1 MRRLIRSKN
10 IKTFSILIILII
22 SLFSFNLYQT
32 KKISKLSEQVQSLE
46 NSLVALNRLTENRFK
61 IIEKQ
66 KENNKEIIKIIER
79 GNIEE
84 IQTDYNKMIS
94 EFKEISTW

>member
-1 MRRLIRSKN
+1 M
-10 IKTFSILIILII
+10 
-22 SLFSFNLYQT
+22 YQT